1 MLAAVA
7 KEAQILSGLHSKC
20 LSFAHITTP
29 KASLAALLQVMTQA
43 FRLLCLLSLL
53 PSMALSGGFPGD
65 ASGKEPACQC
75 RRRKRRGF
83 DPWVGKIPWKK
94 AWQPAALF
102 LPGESCGWRSLADYR
117 L

>member
-7 KEAQILSGLHSKC
+7 KQAQNLNGLHGKC

-29 KASLAALLQVMTQA
+29 KASLPALLQVMTQA

-53 PSMALSGGFPGD
+53 RSMALHGGFPGD
-65 ASGKEPACQC
+65 ANGKEPACQC

-94 AWQPAALF
+94 VWQSTAVF
-102 LPGESCGWRSLADYR
+102 LPGQSHEELSLEGYSP
-117 L
+117 